1 LGRYL
6 IKLGLCLAH
15 LGMDLEHLVK
25 LLSRLVE
32 VHLLHGTGSG
42 RLLLLDLLR
51 LVVGSHETEG
61 LLHVFQLLNQQG
73 TLFLVL
79 LES

>member
-1 LGRYL
+1 MGRYL
-6 IKLGLCLAH
+6 IELGLCLAL

-25 LLSRLVE
+25 LLSGLVE

-42 RLLLLDLLR
+42 RLLLLDLLC

-61 LLHVFQLLNQQG
+61 LLHVFELLNQQG
-73 TLFLVL
+73 TFFLVL